1 MAACF
6 FTAMQAEEL
15 KNCLLNP
22 KPRDGTCHH
31 STCTLSIWSSWKQCI
46 SSVAMLLEVPNMTS
60 NVHDIKQKVISQP
73 FCHLLDINEH
83 GKLLRT
89 FATRALGKGTC
100 QEALKVIQ
108 ASNRCLD
115 LFGSC

>member
-1 MAACF
+1 
-6 FTAMQAEEL
+6 
-15 KNCLLNP
+15 
-22 KPRDGTCHH
+22 
-31 STCTLSIWSSWKQCI
+31 
-46 SSVAMLLEVPNMTS
+46 MLLEVPNMAA

-83 GKLLRT
+83 RNLLRT